1 MEELNRL
8 QQSEGGPNHVLRVV
22 VENMVYNVTLD
33 VFYQIFSKF
42 GQVLKIITFTKNS
55 EFQIFKLEYRKS
67 RLELEVLKL
76 RRT

>member
-55 EFQIFKLEYRKS
+55 EFHIIFLISLAKNQF
-67 RLELEVLKL
+67 
-76 RRT
+76 

>member
-55 EFQIFKLEYRKS
+55 EFHIIFLISLAKIQF
-67 RLELEVLKL
+67 
-76 RRT
+76 

>member
-55 EFQIFKLEYRKS
+55 EFQIFFLMSLAKIQF
-67 RLELEVLKL
+67 
-76 RRT
+76 

>member
-55 EFQIFKLEYRKS
+55 KFKIFIQINILGSPFKAN
-67 RLELEVLKL
+67 
-76 RRT
+76 